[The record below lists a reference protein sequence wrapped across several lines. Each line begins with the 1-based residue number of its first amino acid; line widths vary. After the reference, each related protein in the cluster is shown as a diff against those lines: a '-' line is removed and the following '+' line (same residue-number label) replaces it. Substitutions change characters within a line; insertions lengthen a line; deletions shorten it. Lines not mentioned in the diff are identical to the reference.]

1 MSRSGLV
8 CAGQNRFEPVKTGLS
23 RFGLVE
29 TSQNQ
34 FEPV

>member
-1 MSRSGLV
+1 MSRSCLV
-8 CAGQNRFEPVKTGLS
+8 SAGQNRFEPVKSVLS

-29 TSQNQ
+29 TSQNR

>member
-1 MSRSGLV
+1 
-8 CAGQNRFEPVKTGLS
+8 NRFEPVKTGLS

-29 TSQNQ
+29 TSQNR